1 MHCAAPAICL
11 LWSVWGVDSGRLILE
26 SWWHCGV
33 AIPLAQV
40 VVEVRECAWYRHSEP
55 VIVVISVIIC
65 D

>member
-1 MHCAAPAICL
+1 MHCAARAIYL
-11 LWSVWGVDSGRLILE
+11 MWSVWGVDSGRLILE

-40 VVEVRECAWYRHSEP
+40 VVEVRYRGWLRHSEP
-55 VIVVISVIIC
+55 VEVEISVVIC